1 MFPWQTQNFTD
12 TGFDIKID
20 FKKPLFVS
28 QSSPERLILT
38 LLNDEFF
45 FSSGDYQALDKKT

>member
-45 FSSGDYQALDKKT
+45 FSSGDYQALDK